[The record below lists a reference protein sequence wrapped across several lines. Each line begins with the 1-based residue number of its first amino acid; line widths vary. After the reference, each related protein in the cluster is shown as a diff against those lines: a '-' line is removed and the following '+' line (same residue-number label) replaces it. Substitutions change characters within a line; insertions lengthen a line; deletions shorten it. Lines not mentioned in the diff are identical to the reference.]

1 MFTVELDCS
10 AVTDAIKKLEPNG
23 SAQRFF
29 TNELMRLSDDY
40 VPMNSGVLKNSA
52 KAEKDGTGIIYE
64 TPYARY
70 HWYGKMMADPV
81 YGKGAFFKEGYG
93 FWSRKDV
100 EKVLTDRDMKYQESP
115 RRGPRWVERAYI
127 DNKDKLIDSVVE
139 VITEGKR

>member
-1 MFTVELDCS
+1 MFNVDMDVS
-10 AVTDAIKKLEPNG
+10 AVADAIKSFEPGG

-52 KAEKDGTGIIYE
+52 KAEKGGTAIIYE

-93 FWSRKDV
+93 FWSRPNV
-100 EKVLTDRDMKYQESP
+100 EKVLTDKNMKYQESP
-115 RRGPRWVERAYI
+115 RRGPRWVERCFI
-127 DNKDKLIDSVVE
+127 DNKDKLIDAVLEYIE
-139 VITEGKR
+139 VIK